1 MIYSRFMIN
10 CDVSIR
16 TITNG
21 IQIYAIGK
29 DVIIVSTVSEAI
41 DTCMTLRTQ
50 GIQIPD
56 YVIENLKNDL

>member
-16 TITNG
+16 QITNG

-29 DVIIVSTVSEAI
+29 DVVIASSASEAI
-41 DTCMTLRTQ
+41 DICETLKKE
-50 GIQIPD
+50 GIQIPN
-56 YVIENLKNDL
+56 YVMENLKNDL